1 MLDLK
6 QTVECTV
13 HCKKTHT
20 NINVKQRSNNPDSMK
35 RTIAKGF
42 ADRAKVLC
50 DEKHLQEELKNME
63 DVFVANGYPRET
75 VRRFMEQRPQPVDR
89 TEQEER
95 ENRRTVTIPYLKGLS
110 EQFRRSANRHS
121 FRVAFKPGRKVR
133 EIKYTCQ
140 EPLDE
145 K

>member
-13 HCKKTHT
+13 HYKKTHK
-20 NINVKQRSNNPDSMK
+20 NINVKQRSNHPDSMK
-35 RTIAKGF
+35 RTIVKGF
-42 ADRAKVLC
+42 ADSAKASC

-89 TEQEER
+89 TEHAG
-95 ENRRTVTIPYLKGLS
+95 RTVES
-110 EQFRRSANRHS
+110 ENGDHTVFK
-121 FRVAFKPGRKVR
+121 RV
-133 EIKYTCQ
+133 I
-140 EPLDE
+140 
-145 K
+145 